1 MNKLKNVL
9 FVLAILIL
17 VVFISFAAFKIIK
30 SKNDN
35 PILSDNN
42 DEPSNLSTITQTGKI
57 EVVPTMLDDIFE
69 DSAWCATFQLVWN
82 DMKNEVVKQD
92 IIFNPQEIMAENLN
106 KEEFTEDMLSDE
118 YYYKVYGIKTKA
130 LRDEIEKGIME
141 KFGQTSDILDDFD
154 WSESAVNDLNDTDIN
169 RYFFYTM
176 LYREFDFKCIF
187 DKFEKGNFGK
197 EYENI
202 EYFGVDKN
210 SREELGKQL
219 KVLYYNSQDDFAI
232 LVQTQTNDEVIFCKN
247 PKGNNFNEIYDNM
260 IKESSNYTGKA
271 KFQEN
276 DEFKAPKLKFNVKK
290 EYKELEGKMFNTLTG
305 HGIIEK
311 AIQTIEFE
319 LNEKGGKIKSEAAID
334 MKNASISMQEET
346 EPRYFYIDDT
356 FALFLREEG
365 RDKPYFA
372 ARISDITKYQ

>member
-1 MNKLKNVL
+1 
-9 FVLAILIL
+9 
-17 VVFISFAAFKIIK
+17 
-30 SKNDN
+30 
-35 PILSDNN
+35 
-42 DEPSNLSTITQTGKI
+42 
-57 EVVPTMLDDIFE
+57 MLDDIFE

-92 IIFNPQEIMAENLN
+92 VIFNPQEIMAENLN

-130 LRDEIEKGIME
+130 LRDEIEKGIKE

-154 WSESAVNDLNDTDIN
+154 WSESAVNDPNDTDIN

-176 LYREFDFKCIF
+176 LYREFDFKSIF
-187 DKFEKGNFGK
+187 DKLEKGNFGK

-210 SREELGKQL
+210 SKEEIGKQL

-346 EPRYFYIDDT
+346 EPRYFYVDDT